1 MQLPLE
7 ILALILR
14 EAVEILPS
22 KDLANARLVN
32 RFFADELL
40 VLLAKDITRLENEV
54 LGFKYP
60 PYRRGVGHDAK
71 WWEHLPHEF
80 KRNYLHQKLD
90 LHTESPCEFS
100 YHIHEILDVPHKRTT
115 AEETDILVNKVID
128 AFLSATIS
136 NVREFFDPKRLYP
149 DKIKYYTQPGWSMM
163 AQIWEPAETTLRLA
177 LATSA
182 IIRGDGGELELLH
195 SQGELKL
202 NTWSTR
208 LCFHP
213 VGAAAR
219 KGNEHIIK
227 VLTDHS
233 WGLNEEH
240 IISAGRDY
248 ECANA
253 ASIAARHENLEP
265 MKYWLKN
272 LNDYQIP
279 FCVHLFLKR
288 AIWGAIEA
296 DNIDY
301 VIYLLGVRD
310 SVPFENPRPLFDFFI
325 DAIKAGHPTI
335 VRYFLDLKCFDINTH
350 TSYCQKGAL
359 LTALQDTPLN
369 KRLSVLNLLLE
380 NGALPNG
387 IPASLPISR
396 TPSSPLQA
404 AIKRGDAESAALLVK
419 FGANIHETETS
430 LSLRKSKPL
439 LLQAIQQKSVPMIEF
454 LLAQGIARELDWKR
468 KKYTVYDGTQQ
479 KVQGNVLMRLGGT
492 DELGNT
498 ESHKVY
504 YVTVER
510 IPSSK

>member
-14 EAVEILPS
+14 EAVKILPS
-22 KDLANARLVN
+22 KDLANARLVS
-32 RFFADELL
+32 RFFADEIL
-40 VLLAKDITRLENEV
+40 VLLAKDITRLEHDV

-60 PYRRGVGHDAK
+60 PFRRGVGHDAK
-71 WWEHLPHEF
+71 WWEHLPLDF

-90 LHTESPCEFS
+90 LHTESPCAFS
-100 YHIHEILDVPHKRTT
+100 YHIHEILDVPHKRAT
-115 AEETDILVNKVID
+115 AEETNILVDKLID

-136 NVREFFDPKRLYP
+136 NVRELFDPKQLYP

-163 AQIWEPAETTLRLA
+163 SPKWEPAEKTLEIA

-182 IIRGDGGELELLH
+182 IIRGDVGELELLH
-195 SQGELKL
+195 SQDDFEL

-219 KGNEHIIK
+219 RGNEHIIK
-227 VLTDHS
+227 SLTDHS
-233 WGLNEEH
+233 WGLNEGH
-240 IISAGRDY
+240 IISASQNY

-253 ASIAARHENLEP
+253 ASIAARHGNLEP

-272 LNDYQIP
+272 MKDYQIP
-279 FCVHLFLKR
+279 SCVHLFLKR

-335 VRYFLDLKCFDINTH
+335 VKYFLDLQCFDINTH
-350 TSYCQKGAL
+350 TSYCQKGSL

-369 KRLSVLNLLLE
+369 KRLPVLNLLLE

-387 IPASLPISR
+387 IPAKFPISQ
-396 TPSSPLQA
+396 TLSSPLQA
-404 AIKRGDAESAALLVK
+404 AIKRADAKSAALLAK
-419 FGANIHETETS
+419 FGANIHETATS

-439 LLQAIQQKSVPMIEF
+439 LLQAIQKKSAPMIEL
-454 LLAQGIARELDWKR
+454 LLARGISRKLDWKR
-468 KKYTVYDGTQQ
+468 KRYTVYDGTQQ
-479 KVQGNVLMRLGGT
+479 KVQGTVLMRLGGT

-498 ESHKVY
+498 ESHTLY

-510 IPSSK
+510 IPGSK